1 VTTPPSSEPV
11 LIQPVESPVICK
23 PYYEPTLHY
32 EYDRTTGRA
41 TKEPGRR
48 PAMYWYKL
56 SDEEVRQQK
65 LPLHFKDARGD
76 EIRLELDEG
85 RRELVLVNKLRSDV
99 KRWRNSNYEGATNV
113 TKDLLRHWSRKDR
126 PRRLFFCQLE
136 AAETVIFLNEIRG
149 TRKDKSRGKPRW
161 NPDFTDAD
169 FERLVDPPF
178 DTNYSP
184 LSRMCCKMATGSG
197 KTVVMAMLIAWAFC
211 NRARVPSDERFPMP
225 LWSVAPI
232 SPSRSAC
239 RSCER
244 TVGATTTTHSSTWS
258 RLSTATF
265 YEPERFWSPT
275 GTTLHRSPSTAKAAE
290 ASP

>member
-32 EYDRTTGRA
+32 EYDRATGRA

-48 PAMYWYKL
+48 PAAYWYKL

-149 TRKDKSRGKPRW
+149 TRKIKERGINPPEGCVNPMDFVELAKSSVKLEKKKGLPIALEYVDKSGRSK
-161 NPDFTDAD
+161 T
-169 FERLVDPPF
+169 
-178 DTNYSP
+178 
-184 LSRMCCKMATGSG
+184 MA
-197 KTVVMAMLIAWAFC
+197 L
-211 NRARVPSDERFPMP
+211 
-225 LWSVAPI
+225 PI
-232 SPSRSAC
+232 
-239 RSCER
+239 
-244 TVGATTTTHSSTWS
+244 
-258 RLSTATF
+258 
-265 YEPERFWSPT
+265 
-275 GTTLHRSPSTAKAAE
+275 
-290 ASP
+290 